1 MPDITATRLATDP
14 AASTPV
20 LTLRS
25 WTAEDAARLVELHRD
40 PALRRWLRTHL
51 DDEADA
57 ARWLA
62 EQRRAWEAGTRFAFA
77 VEQPGAPGL
86 EGPLVGHVVLTR
98 RTPDAATAEIGYW
111 TAAHARGLGVAPRSL
126 RALTEWAFRTLAP
139 DGLTRLELRHQVDN
153 TASCRVAEKSGYPLS
168 GLLPAAPPAWPRT
181 GHLHARQA
189 PSASC
194 PELSEL
200 SSHE

>member
-1 MPDITATRLATDP
+1 MPDITATRLATGPTGSAP
-14 AASTPV
+14 A

-25 WTAEDAARLVELHRD
+25 WAPEDAVRLVRLHRD

-51 DDEADA
+51 DDEAGA

-62 EQRRAWEAGTRFAFA
+62 EQRRAWQAGTRFAFA
-77 VEQPGAPGL
+77 VEQPGTPGP

-98 RTPDAATAEIGYW
+98 NTPDAATAEVGYW

-126 RALTEWAFRTLAP
+126 RALTDWAFHTFAP

-153 TASCRVAEKSGYPLS
+153 TASCRVAEKSGYLLS
-168 GLLPAAPPAWPRT
+168 GLLPAAPPGWPRN
-181 GHLHARQA
+181 GHVHIRQA
-189 PSASC
+189 PPPS
-194 PELSEL
+194 
-200 SSHE
+200 